1 MYVGWV
7 RSMCVGGEGASIII
21 IIIKVFL
28 QRKILSLVCLFI
40 IISLNDF
47 DIAVMHFLHVFLFVV
62 FVINKP
68 W

>member
-7 RSMCVGGEGASIII
+7 RSMCVAGEGASIII
-21 IIIKVFL
+21 IKVFL
-28 QRKILSLVCLFI
+28 QCKILSLVCLFI

-47 DIAVMHFLHVFLFVV
+47 DIAVMHFLHVCLFVV